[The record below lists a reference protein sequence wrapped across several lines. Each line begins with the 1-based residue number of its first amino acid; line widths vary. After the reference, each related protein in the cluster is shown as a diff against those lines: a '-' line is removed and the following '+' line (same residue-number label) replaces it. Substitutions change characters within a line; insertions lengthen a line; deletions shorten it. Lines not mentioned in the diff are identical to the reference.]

1 MTVEM
6 IIQAPPRLANRAMAA
21 WFRSARGNYQG
32 VPSDAHACVV
42 NGLRY
47 VVLSDDTELLA
58 VYRLTNHGDLKRL
71 KQWPAELKGVTRVH
85 SE

>member
-1 MTVEM
+1 
-6 IIQAPPRLANRAMAA
+6 
-21 WFRSARGNYQG
+21 
-32 VPSDAHACVV
+32 V